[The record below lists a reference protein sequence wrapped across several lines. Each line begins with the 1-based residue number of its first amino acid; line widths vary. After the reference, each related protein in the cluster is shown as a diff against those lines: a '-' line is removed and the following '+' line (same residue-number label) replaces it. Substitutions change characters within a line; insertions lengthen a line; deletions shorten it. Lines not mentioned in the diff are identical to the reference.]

1 MEKGKKELKDK
12 RVLVAGLGRSGEA
25 AVRALCGLGAD
36 VTAYDGNAE
45 YELSDE
51 FGRFL
56 SENEIRCGFGGVP
69 DVSGFD
75 MLVLS
80 PGVPTDLPFII
91 EAEENGVEI
100 IGELEAA
107 YRYGKGRYIAITGTN
122 GKTTTTT
129 LVGEIFKNAGRK
141 TEVVGNIGV
150 PVIAKAM
157 EADDD
162 TWLVCEVSSFQLET
176 TDTFRPEV
184 SAILN
189 LTPDHIDRHKTMEN
203 YGLAKARIFMNQD
216 KDNYLVINFDD
227 KVCFSLAKN
236 SDATIVPFSRKD
248 PMLFGAYVHDDKI
261 AVRGSEGE
269 ITELCGIDELIIP
282 GTHNLENALA
292 AAAISYF
299 AGIEPDVIADTL
311 RTFRGV
317 EHRIESC
324 GEIDGVKFVNDSK
337 GTNPDAAIKAI
348 EAIDGDIVII
358 AGGYDK
364 GSQYEKF
371 VDAFDGKVKHAVL
384 LGATAVKIKDAC
396 ERAGFTNTIILKDM
410 DDCVSEAYRLA
421 KKGDT
426 VLLSPACASW
436 DMYPNFEERG
446 RDFKQCVDSLRKAEE
461 GAE

>member
-1 MEKGKKELKDK
+1 MRDENRELRDK
-12 RVLVAGLGRSGEA
+12 RVLVVGLGRSGEA
-25 AVRALCGLGAD
+25 AVRAVFSLEAE
-36 VTAYDGNAE
+36 VTAYDGNAK
-45 YELSDE
+45 YRLSDE
-51 FGRFL
+51 FGGFL
-56 SENEIRCGFGGVP
+56 RENDIECQLGGTP
-69 DVSGFD
+69 DVTGMD

-80 PGVPTDLPFII
+80 PGVPTDLPFIQEARESGI
-91 EAEENGVEI
+91 EV

-107 YRYGKGRYIAITGTN
+107 YRYGHGKYIAITGTN

-129 LVGEIFKNAGRK
+129 LVGEIFRNAGRK

-150 PVIAKAM
+150 PVITKAM

-162 TWLVCEVSSFQLET
+162 TWLVAEVSSFQLET
-176 TDTFRPEV
+176 VDTFRPEV

-189 LTPDHIDRHKTMEN
+189 LTPDHMDRHKTMEN
-203 YGLAKARIFMNQD
+203 YGRAKARVFMNQG
-216 KDNYLVINFDD
+216 KDEYLVINFDD

-248 PMLFGAYVHDDKI
+248 PMLFGAYVHNDMI
-261 AVRGSEGE
+261 SVRGGEGD
-269 ITELCGIDELIIP
+269 IHDLCGVDELIIP

-299 AGIEPDVIADTL
+299 AGVEPDVIAETL

-317 EHRIESC
+317 EHRIEPC
-324 GEIDGVKFVNDSK
+324 GEINGVKFVNDSK

-348 EAIDGDIVII
+348 EAIKGDIVII

-364 GSQYEKF
+364 GSQYEEF
-371 VDAFDGKVKHAVL
+371 VGAFDDKVKHAVL
-384 LGATAVKIKDAC
+384 LGATAAKIKDTC
-396 ERAGFTNTIILKDM
+396 EHAGFTNTIILKDM
-410 DDCVSEAYRLA
+410 KDCVSEAYRLA

-446 RDFKQCVDSLRKAEE
+446 RDFKQCVEALKNDEE